1 MSRPLRLAYFGLP
14 LGACLLQADGHDL
27 GLCVLSPIAAPGRRR
42 ILRLLAGRVL
52 DALESPTELEHEIAG
67 RLSEGRFDLLTSP
80 EQLAELARVTRYP
93 KLRERLPPALAG
105 RLVNEL
111 RKLAIVLEKLPAITL
126 CDDPYDDYL
135 LAMATAGNADFLV
148 TGDKRDLLGLARYE
162 GTRIVT
168 VRDFLVLN
176 SRLP

>member
-1 MSRPLRLAYFGLP
+1 LVI
-14 LGACLLQADGHDL
+14 DTN
-27 GLCVLSPIAAPGRRR
+27 VLVSA
-42 ILRLLAGRVL
+42 LLAGSSLPAHLIVL
-52 DALESPTELEHEIAG
+52 W
-67 RLSEGRFDLLTSP
+67 REGRFDLLTSS
-80 EQLAELARVTRYP
+80 EQLDELMRVTRYP

-148 TGDKRDLLGLARYE
+148 TGDKRDLLGLERHK

-176 SRLP
+176 GRLP